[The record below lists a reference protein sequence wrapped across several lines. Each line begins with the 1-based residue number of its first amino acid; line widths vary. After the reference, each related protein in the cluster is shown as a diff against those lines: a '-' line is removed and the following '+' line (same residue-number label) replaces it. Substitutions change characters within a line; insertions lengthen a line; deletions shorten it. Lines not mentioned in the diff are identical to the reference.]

1 MGEERITEMAQLSDL
16 EYLRLSKGGKFL
28 YKLGRFFTG
37 IPRAVGNV
45 FLKLWELMKKG
56 GVTVTGVNEGIKKI
70 FTVTGMYKI
79 LKIK

>member
-16 EYLRLSKGGKFL
+16 EYLRLSKGSKFL

-45 FLKLWELMKKG
+45 FLKLCTLPDSKLGENDYWLDN
-56 GVTVTGVNEGIKKI
+56 GVVCRR
-70 FTVTGMYKI
+70 
-79 LKIK
+79 

>member
-28 YKLGRFFTG
+28 YKLSRFFTG

-45 FLKLWELMKKG
+45 FLKLWDLLKKG
-56 GVTVTGVNEGIKKI
+56 GQGIGRECADIAGTFAHGDWK
-70 FTVTGMYKI
+70 T
-79 LKIK
+79 